1 MASSLESAIN
11 LTAYIPVVETRAT
24 RYNEIYRENCDR
36 IYSLAFWMTDNELAA
51 EELSTNTFLRAFAA
65 SDEPA
70 VDQIDLAF
78 LAEVRELM
86 PVGVLTLSLSPS
98 SPAKSVHGNIKRIHL
113 ELAVV
118 QLPSTEKLIFLL
130 HDVEGYQHERISR
143 FLGITQEES
152 RSGLHQ
158 ARIAIRNLIAQM

>member
-11 LTAYIPVVETRAT
+11 LTAYIPAVETRAT

-86 PVGVLTLSLSPS
+86 LVGVLTLNLSPS

-143 FLGITQEES
+143 FLGITPEES